1 MTTMPGMGEKSL
13 CRGDADCCVLSGRL
27 IPVCAQTGSVQALK
41 ADLPVFSDQE
51 NLTEQAKKTW
61 LDDNISF
68 LNQSADVFAK
78 NATCYFLTID
88 FDIASLLARNTQW
101 QQSLQNLPF
110 VSLVLNECFPN
121 LVDGLKNPLLYAL
134 RARFPLILG
143 DLGKGDVPFH
153 VVSSGLFSGV
163 ILDGAFFQRYYRSPV
178 LQIVLN
184 KAREY
189 SEFVAV
195 GGVDSPAHYH
205 EAKKLRGVSLMGKS
219 LPASPVLGA
228 ESVFNNSFLIN

>member
-1 MTTMPGMGEKSL
+1 MGEKSL
-13 CRGDADCCVLSGRL
+13 CKGDADCRALSGTL
-27 IPVCAQTGSVQALK
+27 MPVCSQTGSVQALK

-61 LDDNISF
+61 LEDNIAF

-78 NATCYFLTID
+78 NAMRYFLTID
-88 FDIASLLARNTQW
+88 FDIAVLLARNTQW
-101 QQSLQNLPF
+101 QKSLQCLPF
-110 VSLVLNECFPN
+110 VSLVLNERFPN

-134 RARFPLILG
+134 RASFPLILG

-195 GGVDSPAHYH
+195 DGVDSPAHYH
-205 EAKKLRGVSLMGKS
+205 EAKKLHGVSLMGKS
-219 LPASPVLGA
+219 LPVCPVSGIEA
-228 ESVFNNSFLIN
+228 CF